1 MSRTVTRICDR
12 CKGCCVEQGSVIEVK
27 AGDLTKQVTETLD
40 LCTDCS
46 ALFADFL
53 RSGYQA
59 AHAGPVGPIP
69 GALGSL
75 DVVTARCPARA

>member
-12 CKGCCVEQGSVIEVK
+12 CKGCWVEQGSVIEVK
-27 AGDLTKQVTETLD
+27 GGELTRQLPETLD

-53 RSGYQA
+53 KSGHPTRQA
-59 AHAGPVGPIP
+59 APHGPLGSE
-69 GALGSL
+69 AGSL
-75 DVVTARCPARA
+75 DVATAQIA